1 MNADRRHLGHVCL
14 ALLVECNHIGEIS
27 DSSHTK
33 LTEALKHMQAQE
45 YWQLKNQERHEGKN
59 ASTDTQL
66 AICRAALPALEAA
79 AAALAE
85 DDFTEVI
92 RHLTTA
98 ITTDGSTPK
107 KRRTTR
113 GKAT

>member
-1 MNADRRHLGHVCL
+1 MNADRRQIGHVCL
-14 ALLVECNHIGEIS
+14 ALLVECNHFGEIS

-33 LTEALKHMQAQE
+33 LSEALKHMQSAE

-59 ASTDTQL
+59 ASTDSQL

-79 AAALAE
+79 VAALAE
-85 DDFTEVI
+85 DDFNEVI

-113 GKAT
+113 GKTT